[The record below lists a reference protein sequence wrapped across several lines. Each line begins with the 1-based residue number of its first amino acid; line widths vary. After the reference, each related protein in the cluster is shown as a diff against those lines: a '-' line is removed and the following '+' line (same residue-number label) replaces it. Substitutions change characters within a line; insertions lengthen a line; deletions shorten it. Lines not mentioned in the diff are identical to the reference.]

1 METTERNDVADT
13 MVNEQPSVNNE
24 VKTNASAG
32 SGSGFGKVVMFGAVP
47 GILLGSAGTVAA
59 ASVVSDDF
67 DAVVEDFKNAASG
80 YETASNSDEVV
91 TEEVDIEETVAAEE
105 TVEMEDVMEEPEVQ
119 DVQEVAVDTLQVA
132 GVEDSMSFGE
142 AFAAARSQVGPAG
155 VFEWRGNDYST
166 FTKEEWDSMDA
177 AQRGDYMHKY
187 YNTDMSEETVSVVE
201 EVTAVED
208 VEGIDVHEVADNL
221 TDRQD
226 VTVTQLRDT
235 VTVSSEEV
243 IIVNEETE
251 EVLTC
256 DVVDVTVEH
265 EVCDSHIVFGE
276 VDGHEVMYS
285 DLDSDG
291 VADYMVIDANDNGI
305 AEYEEIHDISGDGLD
320 MDCIG

>member
-1 METTERNDVADT
+1 MESTEIKDAET
-13 MVNEQPSVNNE
+13 MVNGQPAVNIQ
-24 VKTNASAG
+24 VKTNTPAG
-32 SGSGFGKVVMFGAVP
+32 SGAGFGKVVMFGAVP
-47 GILLGSAGTVAA
+47 GILLGTAGTVAA

-80 YETASNSDEVV
+80 YERASNSDEVV
-91 TEEVDIEETVAAEE
+91 TEEVDIEE

-187 YNTDMSEETVSVVE
+187 YNTDMSEEAVSVVE
-201 EVTAVED
+201 EVTAVEN
-208 VEGIDVHEVADNL
+208 VEGVDVHEVADNL

-226 VTVTQLRDT
+226 VTVTQVRDT
-235 VTVSSEEV
+235 VIVSSEEV

-251 EVLTC
+251 EVVTC
-256 DVVDVTVEH
+256 EAVDVTVEH

-285 DLDSDG
+285 DLDGDG